1 MVVASCFSLCC
12 GKIFEAAGVDH
23 VICIDKGKEID
34 DKAAVTFSR
43 AFYKAIFTSGR
54 TICSAFEIAREA
66 VKHDNPTAFKK
77 FKKIPE
83 EDCTKCN

>member
-12 GKIFEAAGVDH
+12 GKIFAAAGVEH

-43 AFYKAIFTSGR
+43 AFYKAIFTSG
-54 TICSAFEIAREA
+54 CS
-66 VKHDNPTAFKK
+66 V
-77 FKKIPE
+77 
-83 EDCTKCN
+83 C